1 MIITIV
7 LLSLLLLSSLALNV
21 FCIWVNRQVVTK
33 LFYVSDNIG
42 DTMGIIQEYQEHLEG
57 LYEMEM
63 FYGDDTLQ
71 GLIEHTKF
79 IIDEIKGFEEIYS
92 LTVDEEN
99 VDDDETLPA

>member
-7 LLSLLLLSSLALNV
+7 LLSLLLLLSLALNV
-21 FCIWVNRQVVTK
+21 FCIWVNRQVVAK

-42 DTMGIIQEYQEHLEG
+42 DTMGIIQEYQEHLES

-99 VDDDETLPA
+99 VDDDETLQA

>member
-7 LLSLLLLSSLALNV
+7 LLSLLLLLSLALNV

-42 DTMGIIQEYQEHLEG
+42 DTMGIIQEYQEHLES